1 MWSMVAGVIEGCAVQ
16 RAGSGAPVLCIPGFA
31 DSSASWWALVQ
42 ALADR
47 CEAAVLD
54 LPGFG
59 AALASGREV
68 TVAGFAEVVVA
79 VARRGWE
86 VPVTLVGH
94 SLGSTLAVRAAHQ
107 LVGQCAAVVSIEG
120 NLTADDGYFSGQAP
134 ATYADSVA
142 AADALSMWSLGRDA
156 ARQGAAGGFGR
167 EFVSLPCLTRYLWSS
182 TTTPPATQGF
192 SALTGCRITG

>member
-16 RAGSGAPVLCIPGFA
+16 RVGSGAPVLCIPGFA

-47 CEAAVLD
+47 CEVAVLD

-79 VARRGWE
+79 VVRRGWE
-86 VPVTLVGH
+86 VRVTLVGH
-94 SLGSTLAVRAAHQ
+94 SLGSALVVRAAHQ
-107 LVGQCAAVVSIEG
+107 LAGQCAAVVSIEG
-120 NLTADDGYFSGQAP
+120 NLTADDGYFSGQAVQFDDPHAFKHNFSGQVRTLVAAGQAP
-134 ATYADSVA
+134 ATYAGSVA
-142 AADALSMWSLGRDA
+142 AADALSIYA
-156 ARQGAAGGFGR
+156 A
-167 EFVSLPCLTRYLWSS
+167 
-182 TTTPPATQGF
+182 TTAP
-192 SALTGCRITG
+192 SR